1 MKTLRKNI
9 WIITATIIFIAILII
24 EAVKRLDWKSFLV
37 LFAFFLV
44 WCIIVF
50 ANIATFFDNREFSF
64 LGFKISSKQ
73 SKLSDEEK
81 IVNQLASLEDKCKKQ
96 QKQLDEI
103 NSHFNSIEKES
114 TKIKQQA
121 NLLFKQITIIKNN
134 EQKNLKYS
142 FESLN
147 VSSKSN
153 RLSLIGTDYE
163 SPELL
168 SKFVELKQKAIENK
182 YRLND
187 DRNYTDLLVH
197 LTNEVLSNLSMSTK
211 IRMQEN
217 HTIDSLS
224 IDLEEKIRQVFN
236 DKEIDFAT
244 LQTIQNQIKKVD
256 HDPNISISYSRA
268 ISDLKKLQSWGK
280 DYGKKTW

>member
-1 MKTLRKNI
+1 MKNLRKNI

-24 EAVKRLDWKSFLV
+24 EVVKRLDWKSFLI

-73 SKLSDEEK
+73 SKLDDREK
-81 IVNQLASLEDKCKKQ
+81 IVNQLASLEDKCRKQ

-103 NSHFNSIEKES
+103 NSHLNGIEKES

-121 NLLFKQITIIKNN
+121 NLLSKPITTIRNN
-134 EQKNLKYS
+134 EQKNLQYS

-147 VSSKSN
+147 VSSRSN

-168 SKFVELKQKAIENK
+168 SRFVELKQKAIENK

-217 HTIDSLS
+217 HTIDSLG
-224 IDLEEKIRQVFN
+224 IDLERNIRQVFSE
-236 DKEIDFAT
+236 KRVDFDV
-244 LQTIQNQIKKVD
+244 LQTIQKQVEKID
-256 HDPNISISYSRA
+256 HDPNISISFA
-268 ISDLKKLQSWGK
+268 KATTDLKKLQA
-280 DYGKKTW
+280 

>member
-244 LQTIQNQIKKVD
+244 LQTIHNQIKKVD

-268 ISDLKKLQSWGK
+268 ISDLKKLQS
-280 DYGKKTW
+280 

>member
-217 HTIDSLS
+217 HTIDLLS

-268 ISDLKKLQSWGK
+268 ISDLKKLQS
-280 DYGKKTW
+280 

>member
-268 ISDLKKLQSWGK
+268 ISDLKKLQS
-280 DYGKKTW
+280 

>member
-134 EQKNLKYS
+134 EQKNLKHS

-268 ISDLKKLQSWGK
+268 ISDLKKLQS
-280 DYGKKTW
+280 

>member
-114 TKIKQQA
+114 TKIKQQV
-121 NLLFKQITIIKNN
+121 NLLSKQITIIKNN

-236 DKEIDFAT
+236 DKEVNFAT
-244 LQTIQNQIKKVD
+244 LQTIQNQIEKVD

-268 ISDLKKLQSWGK
+268 ISDLKKLQS
-280 DYGKKTW
+280 

>member
-24 EAVKRLDWKSFLV
+24 EAVKHLDWKSFLV

-217 HTIDSLS
+217 HTIDLLS

-268 ISDLKKLQSWGK
+268 ISDLKKLQS
-280 DYGKKTW
+280 

>member
-236 DKEIDFAT
+236 DKEVNFAT
-244 LQTIQNQIKKVD
+244 LQTIENQIEKAD
-256 HDPNISISYSRA
+256 SDPNIPISFSKA
-268 ISDLKKLQSWGK
+268 KSDLKKLQA
-280 DYGKKTW
+280 